1 MSERQRIGFI
11 GLGAMGSLMA
21 QHLVSVGVQVVA
33 FDVDETKRRQF
44 EFFADSPAD
53 VAKDVEWVICMLP
66 HPDVLQNV
74 LLGKHGIRETARPGT
89 MVIDMSTS
97 GPDIDVFC
105 AQALEPS
112 GVELIDAPVGKG
124 TWAAGQG
131 ALTILAGGTSDQ
143 IARAT
148 WLLRLLGTKIIH
160 CGPLGS
166 GQVVK
171 LGNNIATCAN
181 LAAVYEAYQFAT
193 SNGANVEALLE
204 VMRETAADS
213 WQLNNTVPRALA
225 NDFSLGFKSSLAL
238 KDLTLT
244 LSRAATEG
252 LHLPCTQGAL
262 TWYQRSVDA
271 GDGDRDLGVIFK
283 QSARLID

>member
-1 MSERQRIGFI
+1 
-11 GLGAMGSLMA
+11 MGSLMA

-33 FDVDETKRRQF
+33 FDVDETKRKQF
-44 EFFADSPAD
+44 EFPAESPSD
-53 VAKDVEWVICMLP
+53 VAKNVEWIVCMLP
-66 HPDVLQNV
+66 HPDVLRDV
-74 LLGKHGIRETARPGT
+74 LLGKNGIHETAKRGT
-89 MVIDMSTS
+89 IVIDMSTS

-105 AQALEPS
+105 AHALEPS
-112 GVELIDAPVGKG
+112 GIELIDAPVGKG

-131 ALTILAGGTSDQ
+131 ALTILAGGESGQ
-143 IARAT
+143 IKRAT
-148 WLLRLLGTKIIH
+148 WLLSLLGTKIIH

-181 LAAVYEAYQFAT
+181 LAAAFEAYQFAT
-193 SNGANVEALLE
+193 SNGANAEALLE
-204 VMRETAADS
+204 VMRDTAADS

-244 LSRAATEG
+244 LSRAETEG
-252 LHLPCTQGAL
+252 LYLPCTKGAS

-271 GDGDRDLGVIFK
+271 GDGELDLGVIFK
-283 QSARLID
+283 QTAQVTEY